1 MIRHIYGERLED
13 HIDEY
18 DVILVGTNLYCS
30 MGQGLQL
37 KLMLDYPYCFE
48 KNLETK
54 YGDVEKLGTIVEAE
68 NEGEPTICLC
78 FVTKGYNFRPD
89 LQKDYLEYEALEQCL
104 RLFSAKYKGKNLKI
118 AAPLIGNSK
127 FDGNGDE
134 SKISEIFERSVH
146 PSLDFTVYHY
156 EQESRSE
163 QMKAWYE
170 KEKQMKR
177 KDGGKYY
184 GMVQERKRKAEER
197 YKKNGHRR
205 Y

>member
-54 YGDVEKLGTIVEAE
+54 YGDVEKLGTIAEAE

-118 AAPLIGNSK
+118 ASPLIGNSK

-170 KEKQMKR
+170 KEKEMKSHSIR
-177 KDGGKYY
+177 IAIG
-184 GMVQERKRKAEER
+184 
-197 YKKNGHRR
+197 
-205 Y
+205 